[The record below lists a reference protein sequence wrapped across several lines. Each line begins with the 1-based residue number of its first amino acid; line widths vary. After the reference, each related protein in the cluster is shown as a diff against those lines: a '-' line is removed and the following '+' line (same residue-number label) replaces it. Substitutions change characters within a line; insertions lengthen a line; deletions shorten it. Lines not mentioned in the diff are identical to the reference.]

1 MCACI
6 LASCGAESKI
16 SNIRFNPQSRRA
28 IVVHYD
34 IHELDRYKYDT
45 PCNDILNFYIKL
57 HTGDPGANGTANAAT
72 ETTRKEVTFASAS
85 AGAIASDA
93 AVTWTNIA
101 GSEDATFF
109 TAWDNLSA
117 GNFLFSGSITG
128 NAYIAGDTYT
138 IPSGSL
144 TASLT
149 VAS

>member
-1 MCACI
+1 MATGLSAY
-6 LASCGAESKI
+6 LANK
-16 SNIRFNPQSRRA
+16 F
-28 IVVHYD
+28 
-34 IHELDRYKYDT
+34 LDAVGNGTAYSAA
-45 PCNDILNFYIKL
+45 NVYIKL

-109 TAWDNLSA
+109 TAWDNLSG

>member
-1 MCACI
+1 MATGLSAY
-6 LASCGAESKI
+6 LANKFLDAVGNGTAYSAA
-16 SNIRFNPQSRRA
+16 NI
-28 IVVHYD
+28 
-34 IHELDRYKYDT
+34 
-45 PCNDILNFYIKL
+45 YIKL

-101 GSEDATFF
+101 GSQDATFF
-109 TAWDNLSA
+109 TAWDNSSA